1 MTPISPATITE
12 ALHWRY
18 ATKKFDATKKIPAAT
33 WAALEDSLVLAPSSY
48 GLQPWHFIV
57 VQDTALKQKLVAAS
71 YGQQQPAECSHLV
84 VFAVRKNLSPA
95 DVDRYIDRIA
105 EVRGTPKD
113 NLKGYRDIMVG
124 TVDSLTKAGMVDA
137 WSSRQVYIAL
147 GEFMTAAALLGID
160 SCPMEGIVPA
170 QYDEIL
176 GLKDKGLGTIAAC
189 PVGYRAADDKYAAAP
204 KVRFKTSELVSHA

>member
-1 MTPISPATITE
+1 MTPVSPATITD

-18 ATKKFDATKKIPAAT
+18 ATKKFDSTKKIPAAT

-57 VQDTALKQKLVAAS
+57 VQDEAIKEKLSAAS
-71 YGQQQPAECSHLV
+71 YGQRQPAECSHLV

-95 DVDRYIDRIA
+95 DVDHYVERIA

-124 TVDSLTKAGMVDA
+124 TVDSLAKAGMVDA

-176 GLKDKGLGTIAAC
+176 GLSAKGLSTLSAC
-189 PVGYRAADDKYAAAP
+189 PVGYRAADDKYAGAP
-204 KVRFKTSELVSHA
+204 KVRFKTSELVSHV